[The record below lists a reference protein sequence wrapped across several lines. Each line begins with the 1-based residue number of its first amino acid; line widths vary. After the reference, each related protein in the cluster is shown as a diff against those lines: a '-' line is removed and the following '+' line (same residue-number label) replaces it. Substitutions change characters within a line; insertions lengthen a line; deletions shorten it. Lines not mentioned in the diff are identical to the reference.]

1 MSGPKES
8 DKRNYAYLNRL
19 TQEQLMELLLTAPV
33 PPTCCEDEAYVDA
46 LEEAILKKEA
56 EHPTDFFPD
65 TAQQWRKFQEF
76 YAPEE
81 DLLPEEEINALVHHD
96 QKTFSEPHHHR
107 LRKILRVGLTAAA
120 IAACLFGTMV
130 AAQAAGVDV
139 FGAIG
144 RWTEETF
151 HFSPSPAAAARNQS
165 YFEAIDQALKSC
177 GIEEDL
183 APTWFPDGFQMEE
196 PDFSYGDAWDFINIG
211 FENSN
216 QSFFCICITKYHATE
231 TPGSK
236 TFEKDKKPV
245 EEYTSNGKTFYIF
258 SNIDIMT
265 ATWSN
270 GVIVEEISGNLTI
283 DELKHIIDS
292 MRA

>member
-65 TAQQWRKFQEF
+65 AAQQWREFQAF
-76 YAPEE
+76 YAPEQ
-81 DLLPEEEINALVHHD
+81 DLLPEEEINSLVHHD
-96 QKTFSEPHHHR
+96 QNAPSKTHHHR

-120 IAACLFGTMV
+120 ITACLFGTMV
-130 AAQAAGVDV
+130 VAQAAGVDV

-177 GIEEDL
+177 DIEEDL
-183 APTWFPDGFQMEE
+183 APTWFPEGFEMEE
-196 PDFSYGDAWDFINIG
+196 PTISHTAAWDCINTT
-211 FENSN
+211 FSN
-216 QSFFCICITKYHATE
+216 DELFFCIIITNYFDE
-231 TPGSK
+231 RSLSFV
-236 TFEKDKKPV
+236 TFEKDNTPV
-245 EEYTSNGKTFYIF
+245 EEYTSMGKSFYIF
-258 SNIDIMT
+258 SNLDTTT
-265 ATWSN
+265 ATCAN
-270 GVIVEEISGNLTI
+270 GCLLIEISGDLSVKQI
-283 DELKHIIDS
+283 KSIIDS
-292 MRA
+292 IGV

>member
-46 LEEAILKKEA
+46 LEEAILKKQA

-65 TAQQWRKFQEF
+65 TAQQWGEFQAF

-96 QKTFSEPHHHR
+96 QNAPSETHHNK

-130 AAQAAGVDV
+130 VAQAAGVDV

-183 APTWFPDGFQMEE
+183 APTWFPEGFEMEE

-216 QSFFCICITKYHATE
+216 QSFFVSVLLNITLQRH
-231 TPGSK
+231 P
-236 TFEKDKKPV
+236 D
-245 EEYTSNGKTFYIF
+245 
-258 SNIDIMT
+258 
-265 ATWSN
+265 
-270 GVIVEEISGNLTI
+270 
-283 DELKHIIDS
+283 LKHLKRIKNL
-292 MRA
+292 